1 MAATVVERA
10 WRESAPEQVESDL
23 AALWREL
30 AGHGPVARA
39 VMSNPVVFRLRERR
53 TTSRQAPDEI
63 DQTEYDPP
71 LDDVSARHP
80 SRTIVIEHDRG
91 EHAVQAPIG
100 AGVGIM
106 VFGPAGARYAVERV
120 VLRSACAEASLP
132 SVIRCFVRGDLPTS
146 VWWTEDLSRVA
157 PMPALTTMAR
167 QLVYDSR
174 CWRDVR
180 AGLRA
185 IAPLVAEGRIDLAD
199 VNWRRLLP
207 IRTALAHA
215 AASITGT
222 VQAKDVRIAY
232 RPGEGALAWL
242 ASGWLAARLRWPAG
256 ERPVVAESRDR
267 DQILSVAI
275 GAGETAVSATL
286 DGRRAIARLPHH
298 TPLVV
303 AVPRMSDAD
312 AVAAE
317 LRTLSFETALRDA
330 LLALTS

>member
-10 WRESAPEQVESDL
+10 WRESAPEQVEADL

-30 AGHGPVARA
+30 AGHGQVARA
-39 VMSNPVVFRLRERR
+39 VMSNLVVFRLHERR
-53 TTSRQAPDEI
+53 ARARNAPGEI
-63 DQTEYDPP
+63 DESAHDLP
-71 LDDVSARHP
+71 LDEVCARHP
-80 SRTIVIEHDRG
+80 SRMIVIEHDRG
-91 EHAVQAPIG
+91 EHTAQAPIG

-120 VLRSACAEASLP
+120 VLRSACADASLP
-132 SVIRCFVRGDLPTS
+132 SVIRRFVRGDLPTS
-146 VWWTEDLSRVA
+146 VWWTEDISRV
-157 PMPALTTMAR
+157 PPLPALTTMAR

-185 IAPLVAEGRIDLAD
+185 IAPLVAEGRVDLAD

-215 AASITGT
+215 AASITGR
-222 VQAKDVRIAY
+222 VQAKDVQVAH

-267 DQILSVAI
+267 DQILAI
-275 GAGETAVSATL
+275 TVGAGETAISATL
-286 DGRRAIARLPHH
+286 DGRRAIAHLLNRA
-298 TPLVV
+298 PLVV
-303 AVPRMSDAD
+303 AAPRTSDAD

-317 LRTLSFETALRDA
+317 LRTLSFETALHDA
-330 LLALTS
+330 LLALTT